1 MLCHQSCRGERAK
14 DMDLGSMLNI
24 VKGGGLGVIVVMT
37 LIQVAPIKVNPWSW
51 LARLVGKACN
61 GEIIEDI
68 ADIKKRIEKLD
79 ADQEE
84 IRALSARTRILKF
97 NDELLQNQRHSQEY
111 FNQILDDIGSYQQYC
126 DSHKEFKNEKAKL
139 AIENVERC
147 YRKCMEDRDFL

>member
-1 MLCHQSCRGERAK
+1 
-14 DMDLGSMLNI
+14 MDLGYMLI
-24 VKGGGLGVIVVMT
+24 ILKSGGLGLAALMT
-37 LIQVAPIKVNPWSW
+37 LIQIAPVKVNPWSW
-51 LARLVGKACN
+51 LARLIGKACN

-68 ADIKKRIEKLD
+68 AEIKKSIEKLD

-84 IRALSARTRILKF
+84 IRALSSRTRILKF

-126 DSHKEFKNEKAKL
+126 ESHKDFKNEKAKL

-147 YRKCMEDRDFL
+147 YRKCMVDRDFL